1 MPKIASRITRNG
13 STFFLRQKLPSDL
26 QTSGSNLSFYDKR
39 SQNSE
44 LRHGVMGI
52 DLFKKFAF
60 C

>member
-1 MPKIASRITRNG
+1 MDRR
-13 STFFLRQKLPSDL
+13 FFLRQKLPSDL